1 MDKIITLRRGPFSR
15 QINLTTLRRV
25 LLALGALLLVM
36 MLSLSQGKVT
46 LSPLDVLR
54 LLFSDDAGGLA
65 FIVQQLRLPRIVL
78 AGLVG
83 AALAVSGLI
92 LQSIIRNPLASPDL
106 LGITSGAG
114 TAAVLYLAFFSLT
127 LGDSLLPLAVMAGA
141 GLATGSVW
149 LLAWQQGASP
159 LRLVLIGVGVSAL
172 LGAVTTLVL
181 VFSPLTTTLSAYVW
195 LTGSVYGATWSQ
207 AVSLASWLLA
217 ILPALIW
224 LARQVMVQQLDES
237 LAGGIGVRIQWQRGG
252 LLLVSVA
259 LAGVAIAWGGAMAF
273 VGLIAP
279 HIGKRLVS
287 AGFTGQ
293 ALMSALVGAMVL
305 ILADLIGRV
314 LFLPAD
320 LPAGIFVAVLGT
332 PFFLYLLIKQRHE
345 GS

>member
-1 MDKIITLRRGPFSR
+1 MDKIIVLRWGPFSR
-15 QINLTTLRRV
+15 QLNLTTLQRL
-25 LLALGALLLVM
+25 LLAAGALLIVIL
-36 MLSLSQGKVT
+36 LSLTQGKVT
-46 LSPLDVLR
+46 LSPLAVLR
-54 LLFSDDAGGLA
+54 LLGSDDPGGLA

-92 LQSIIRNPLASPDL
+92 LQNIIRNPLASPDL

-127 LGDSLLPLAVMAGA
+127 LGDSMLPPAVIAGA

-149 LLAWQQGASP
+149 LLAWKQGATP

-207 AVSLASWLLA
+207 ALALAQWLLA
-217 ILPALIW
+217 ILPLLIW

-279 HIGKRLVS
+279 HIGKRLVA
-287 AGFTGQ
+287 AGFAGQ
-293 ALMSALVGAMVL
+293 ATMSAIAGAIVL

-332 PFFLYLLIKQRHE
+332 PFFLYLLLKQRH
-345 GS
+345 

>member
-1 MDKIITLRRGPFSR
+1 MDKIIVLRWGPFSR
-15 QINLTTLRRV
+15 QLNLTTLQRL
-25 LLALGALLLVM
+25 LLAAGALLIVIL
-36 MLSLSQGKVT
+36 LSLMQGKVT
-46 LSPLDVLR
+46 LSPLAVLR
-54 LLFSDDAGGLA
+54 LLGSDDPGGLA

-92 LQSIIRNPLASPDL
+92 LQNIIRNPLASPDL

-127 LGDSLLPLAVMAGA
+127 LGDSMLPLAVIAGA

-149 LLAWQQGASP
+149 LLAWKQGATP

-207 AVSLASWLLA
+207 ALALAQWLLA
-217 ILPALIW
+217 ILPLLIW

-279 HIGKRLVS
+279 HIGKRLVA
-287 AGFTGQ
+287 AGFAGQ
-293 ALMSALVGAMVL
+293 ATMSAIAGAIVL

-332 PFFLYLLIKQRHE
+332 PFFLYLLLKQRH
-345 GS
+345 